1 VLGGKKVAKAATT
14 TPAPRGFGAATT
26 TAGTDSTTTP
36 VAAVAAL
43 ATGDVTAAATDDSDD
58 DDDVV
63 DFDDLLNEEE
73 VLIYDVENDNDD
85 SLFDNPDFED
95 GMPNEGSERSLE
107 ERYENVMIIDLKE
120 TNDEEEESFSD
131 VIAALKH
138 DMLELGARTNADGDI
153 ITDNEHL
160 FDYSDTATDSD
171 SDEDLDEGNVHDTV
185 IYTYI
190 DRSTVTTD
198 TVFAVTAV
206 VHVCLVVI
214 AMMVLI

>member
-1 VLGGKKVAKAATT
+1 LYTALYAQVVLGGKKTAKAAATT
-14 TPAPRGFGAATT
+14 APAPRGFGTALTT
-26 TAGTDSTTTP
+26 IGITP
-36 VAAVAAL
+36 IAAVATS
-43 ATGDVTAAATDDSDD
+43 ATGDVTIAATDIDATDDSDTD
-58 DDDVV
+58 DDIL

-73 VLIYDVENDNDD
+73 VLIYDFENDDDD

-120 TNDEEEESFSD
+120 TKDDEEESFSD

-138 DMLELGARTNADGDI
+138 DMLELGANTNADGDI

-171 SDEDLDEGNVHDTV
+171 SDEDIDEG
-185 IYTYI
+185 
-190 DRSTVTTD
+190 
-198 TVFAVTAV
+198 
-206 VHVCLVVI
+206 
-214 AMMVLI
+214 MLIQS

>member
-1 VLGGKKVAKAATT
+1 METLFINHSCHMLDFLRAACSLYPAMYTALYAQVVLGGKKTAKAAAS
-14 TPAPRGFGAATT
+14 TPAPRGFGTATT
-26 TAGTDSTTTP
+26 STTGIASTTP

-43 ATGDVTAAATDDSDD
+43 ATGDTTAAAETDDDIL
-58 DDDVV
+58 

-73 VLIYDVENDNDD
+73 VLIYDVENDDDD
-85 SLFDNPDFED
+85 SVFDNPDFED

-120 TNDEEEESFSD
+120 TKDDEEESFSD

-138 DMLELGARTNADGDI
+138 DMLELGANTNADGDI

-171 SDEDLDEGNVHDTV
+171 SDEDIDEGKH
-185 IYTYI
+185 
-190 DRSTVTTD
+190 
-198 TVFAVTAV
+198 
-206 VHVCLVVI
+206 
-214 AMMVLI
+214 